1 MKLALITPLLKKQGL
16 DPDLLS
22 NYRPVSLLSFLSK
35 LLERVVAK
43 QLVSHLES
51 QSLFVS
57 VQSAYRVAYSTKTAL
72 LRVLND
78 ILLSVD
84 NGNAVILNLL
94 DQSAAFDTI
103 DHGILLNRLSAR
115 FRVLALLLHGSPRI

>member
-1 MKLALITPLLKKQGL
+1 LTLICSLII
-16 DPDLLS
+16 DLC
-22 NYRPVSLLSFLSK
+22 PFFLSSPN
-35 LLERVVAK
+35 LFERVVAR

-78 ILLSVD
+78 IRLSVD